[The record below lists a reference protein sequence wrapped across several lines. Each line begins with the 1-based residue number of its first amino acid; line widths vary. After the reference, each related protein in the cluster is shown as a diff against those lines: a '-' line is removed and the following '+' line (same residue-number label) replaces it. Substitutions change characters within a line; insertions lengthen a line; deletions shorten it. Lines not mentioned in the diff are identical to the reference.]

1 MSTICGID
9 CAGCG
14 MKAACGGCTAT
25 DGHPFGGNCLTA
37 ECYKRGGK
45 AHFCACKDRLIAE
58 FNALGIPDLPQ
69 VRELFPLCGA
79 FINME
84 YNLPNGEHIKLL
96 KDGDI
101 YLGCQLEKP
110 NSARCYGLAADAQHL
125 LVCEYGENGSQPEII
140 VYQKRTQ
147 K

>member
-1 MSTICGID
+1 
-9 CAGCG
+9 
-14 MKAACGGCTAT
+14 
-25 DGHPFGGNCLTA
+25 
-37 ECYKRGGK
+37 
-45 AHFCACKDRLIAE
+45 
-58 FNALGIPDLPQ
+58 
-69 VRELFPLCGA
+69 
-79 FINME
+79 ME